1 MLADEFMQRGTARL
15 WKEGGGRWAIQIE
28 IDGAFYTE
36 RDYADA
42 ASASHAIA
50 AILRQHAERSADLD
64 EEACEECEEPLDL
77 MTCSQC
83 GADAFVRTCEH
94 GGPRPIRVVEGATYC
109 RTCRP

>member
-1 MLADEFMQRGTARL
+1 MQRGTARL
-15 WKEGGGRWAIQIE
+15 WKEGGGRWAIQTE
-28 IDGAFYTE
+28 LDGAFYTE

-42 ASASHAIA
+42 ASASDRFA

-64 EEACEECEEPLDL
+64 EGACEDCEEPLDL

-94 GGPRPIRVVEGATYC
+94 GGPRPIRLVEGGAA
-109 RTCRP
+109 